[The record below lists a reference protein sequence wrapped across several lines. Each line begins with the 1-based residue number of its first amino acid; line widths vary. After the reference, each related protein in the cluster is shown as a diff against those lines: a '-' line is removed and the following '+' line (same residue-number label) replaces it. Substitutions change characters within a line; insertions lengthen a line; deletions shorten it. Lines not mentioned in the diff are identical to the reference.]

1 MDPMLKDGSGSRT
14 HSPTLDAQFAASPP
28 RFFALKK
35 WTLVVVNVLNLFFIA
50 LLLLSRQLV
59 IEKVV
64 SMLKPLELNEEALQH
79 LRVSKFLFTIF

>member
-1 MDPMLKDGSGSRT
+1 MDPMLKDGTGRT

-35 WTLVVVNVLNLFFIA
+35 WTLVVVNVLNLLFIA

-79 LRVSKFLFTIF
+79 LRVSTVLITF